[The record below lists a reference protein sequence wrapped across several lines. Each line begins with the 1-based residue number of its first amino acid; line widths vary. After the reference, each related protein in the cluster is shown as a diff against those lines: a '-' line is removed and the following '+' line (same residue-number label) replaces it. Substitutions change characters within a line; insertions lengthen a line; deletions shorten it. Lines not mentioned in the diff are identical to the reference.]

1 MEGLT
6 HRYPT
11 KVLAEMLS
19 TCPQYCGHC
28 TRMDL
33 VGNDVPQV
41 EKHRFALPQPERYE
55 KILDY
60 LRRTPGVRDVVVSG
74 GDVANLPIQ
83 TLESFVSQLL
93 DIENIRDIRLASK
106 GFMNC
111 LRVPSNRAAIRSAS
125 ISPLIRCT
133 SLSPSRWMA
142 CGSSVVVVCRRTR
155 AA

>member
-1 MEGLT
+1 
-6 HRYPT
+6 
-11 KVLAEMLS
+11 
-19 TCPQYCGHC
+19 
-28 TRMDL
+28 MDL

-106 GFMNC
+106 GFMG
-111 LRVPSNRAAIRSAS
+111 LPQHFLQAEGAGGVSTRWRRRRSSEALS
-125 ISPLIRCT
+125 
-133 SLSPSRWMA
+133 SPS
-142 CGSSVVVVCRRTR
+142 TPT
-155 AA
+155 